1 MSDILISWNPET
13 SAVKFEKL
21 LMVDFYKKFNINQA
35 LICNLNEWKKFLQ
48 QSKLESDFI
57 PDFNQSGFSISD
69 LMYLDGLGYIPD
81 TECYSLDCYSVNG
94 SLFASPYQDQIRCGE
109 HVSSAFKK
117 LLAHIELTHNCQIFY
132 N

>member
-1 MSDILISWNPET
+1 MSDILILWNPET
-13 SAVKFEKL
+13 AAVKFEKL
-21 LMVDFYKKFNINQA
+21 FMVDFYKKFNIHQT
-35 LICNLNEWKKFLQ
+35 LICNLNDWKKFIQ

-94 SLFASPYQDQIRCGE
+94 SIFASPYQDQIRCGE